1 MNNNGKK
8 FSLENFKKNV
18 KLHKVKF
25 VLNCVFIVLSISLL
39 IFLSVL
45 SLSDKNSNSAS
56 ALSNDS
62 RAYQY
67 PEFSP
72 SSNIF
77 INSHSPYFIPYFDP
91 DLSTTSCSAFIAPRT
106 TSQPHRIIYISSF
119 YIYRVS
125 SVNFSIR
132 YNGKYLDNE
141 EPIFGRSLVSMTK
154 DGDNFH
160 CVPSVQTYCV
170 ILYNDSYRPGNEK
183 LYNLLPQIPVYGSI
197 YNNGYES
204 GYNSGYESGSSSGYD
219 LGYSSGYNAALTDGL
234 KNPISF
240 LIDPVREF
248 LNAPLFGVVSV
259 GGVLTVA
266 LFVLVAIMFIK
277 MFAGG

>member
-67 PEFSP
+67 PEFGP
-72 SSNIF
+72 SSNIY
-77 INSHSPYFIPYFDP
+77 INSHSPYFIPYFNPDP
-91 DLSTTSCSAFIAPRT
+91 STTSCSAFIALRT
-106 TSQPHRIIYISSF
+106 TSQPIRSIYISSF

-132 YNGKYLDNE
+132 YNGKYLDTNA
-141 EPIFGRSLVSMTK
+141 PINGDSLVSMTK
-154 DGDNFH
+154 DGDNFR
-160 CVPSVQTYCV
+160 CVPSVQAFCV
-170 ILYNDSYRPGNEK
+170 ILHNNSYRLGNER

-204 GYNSGYESGSSSGYD
+204 GYNSGYD